1 MKRSGD
7 LDYAMAR
14 IAARFGERPTEAT
27 WRALAVIR
35 ELPALLDAARQP
47 PFRRWTAG
55 LAPDADAHAI
65 EAALRA
71 NGRALA
77 AEVRLWMPAR
87 WQPAV
92 DWACTLADLPVAH
105 YLAQGGAPLHWMRDD
120 AAYRDLA
127 HAAVV
132 IPAHPAAVLREW
144 GDEWW
149 RRVPE
154 RTAPLRELARLVQAH
169 RGADA
174 DRHALV
180 ARLALL
186 YRRAPVDPA
195 AAFVFLALSA
205 LDMERLR
212 GELLRRL
219 LFARLRIAA

>member
-14 IAARFGERPTEAT
+14 IAARFGERPAEAT

-35 ELPALLDAARQP
+35 ERTALFDAARQP

-55 LAPDADAHAI
+55 LPPDADAHAI

-92 DWACTLADLPVAH
+92 DWACALADLPAAH

-120 AAYRDLA
+120 AEFRDLA
-127 HAAVV
+127 HATVV
-132 IPAHPAAVLREW
+132 APAHATAVLREW
-144 GDEWW
+144 RDEWW

-154 RTAPLRELARLVQAH
+154 RTPALRELARVVHAH

-174 DRHALV
+174 DRHALA
-180 ARLALL
+180 ARLVLL
-186 YRRAPVDPA
+186 YRRAPVDA
-195 AAFVFLALSA
+195 GAAFVFLALSA

-212 GELLRRL
+212 GELLRRV
-219 LFARLRIAA
+219 LFPRVRIAA